1 MAINYQMLGRR
12 IQKIR
17 TTRKMSQ
24 FQLAERIGTSPTFVS
39 RIECGAKGPS
49 LETLLAIA
57 EALNASL
64 DALLSESRACPPQSH
79 DDEVSGILL
88 DCSTFE
94 RFVLLQNMKE
104 LKAALREGESLRL
117 GGKKSIR

>member
-17 TTRKMSQ
+17 TAQKISQ
-24 FQLAERIGTSPTFVS
+24 FQLAEQIGTSPTFVS

-57 EALNASL
+57 DALNASL
-64 DALLSESRACPPQSH
+64 DALLSESRTCSFLTG
-79 DDEVSGILL
+79 DDEVAELFQ
-88 DCSTFE
+88 DCSAYE
-94 RFVLLQNMKE
+94 RFVLLQNMKG
-104 LKAALREGESLRL
+104 LKMTLREGEMVCSRSRE
-117 GGKKSIR
+117 SIK

>member
-17 TTRKMSQ
+17 TAQKMSQ
-24 FQLAERIGTSPTFVS
+24 FQLAEQIGTSPTFVS

-57 EALNASL
+57 DALNASL
-64 DALLSESRACPPQSH
+64 DALLTESRACSPQTGN
-79 DDEVSGILL
+79 DEISEFLQ
-88 DCSTFE
+88 DCSLYE
-94 RFVLLQNMKE
+94 RFVLLQNMKG
-104 LKAALREGESLRL
+104 LKTALREGEMVRHNDRE
-117 GGKKSIR
+117 SIK